1 MKIEEVISSAIMCV
15 VSGLV
20 LIGFTIAWFTD
31 LSAGAT
37 VTGFEAEALKLD
49 NIRVA
54 LEKGGDD
61 ISKLKSPYAGIEF
74 AKYLDVDLEGNEE
87 LAPGT
92 CGQVTFYVTPTN
104 INVQSCDIVPVVRIT
119 QDESTWYPTKAELEN
134 AGEESSEESGDSS
147 ESGDESSNDV
157 STEDT
162 LTIEKLYEIVQ
173 GHIEFYSDPNMTNK
187 ITADNP
193 LKLTWEA
200 GDWDSNQNSKSEKTA
215 IIYWKWHYV
224 YPFTTDQLSGDNKLS
239 DAKKKELIYAYDK
252 EDMEIGNNISGMKFY
267 FTFTAR

>member
-104 INVQSCDIVPVVRIT
+104 INVQSCDIVPVVWIT
-119 QDESTWYPTKAELEN
+119 QDKTTWYPAKAELGN
-134 AGEESSEESGDSS
+134 AGDESSEESGDSS

-162 LTIEKLYEIVQ
+162 LTIEELYEIVQ
-173 GHIEFYSDPNMTNK
+173 GHIEFYSDANMTNK

-200 GDWDSNQNSKSEKTA
+200 GDWNSDKNSKSEQTA
-215 IIYWKWHYV
+215 IIYWKWHYE
-224 YPFTTDQLSGDNKLS
+224 YPFTENQVDTLTEIEQ
-239 DAKKKELIYAYDK
+239 KKLIYAYDK
-252 EDMEIGNNISGMKFY
+252 EDMKIGNNISGMKFY